1 MLIRTVFLI
10 ALVLT
15 LCNTHMTFEEFKA
28 RFNKHYNTIEEE
40 RAAEAIFNQNQAKN
54 EQHNS

>member
-1 MLIRTVFLI
+1 
-10 ALVLT
+10 
-15 LCNTHMTFEEFKA
+15 MTFEEFKA